1 MICLMTMRS
10 AKTRTLVTE
19 ESSRRA
25 AFTIA
30 VLSLNTVTRPS
41 ARDAA
46 APTSVSCAMV
56 PPVGKKKKKKN
67 KRNQSIPGEAFFYSA
82 LD

>member
-25 AFTIA
+25 AFTIP

-41 ARDAA
+41 GGDGAA
-46 APTSVSCAMV
+46 DPTSVSWAMAS
-56 PPVGKKKKKKN
+56 PAREEKKKKKTQKESVDVS
-67 KRNQSIPGEAFFYSA
+67 RVI
-82 LD
+82 